1 MKNDNIARVLKYCRT
16 LNNLS
21 ISDITTFLS
30 KHDYVVSKKTVY
42 AWENGSTQPRADI
55 LMLLCE
61 YYKIDD
67 VLTTFGYRDAEDSL
81 LKEPLSVSEVSLIK
95 SYRKH
100 KDMQPAIHKLLDVP
114 LPTPQQQENQKKK
127 E

>member
-1 MKNDNIARVLKYCRT
+1 MKNDNIARVLKYYRT

-21 ISDITTFLS
+21 INDIRTFLR
-30 KHDYVVSKKTVY
+30 KHNYVVSEKTIY
-42 AWENGSTQPRADI
+42 AWEIGTTQPRADV

-67 VLTTFGYRDAEDSL
+67 ILTTFGYRDADESL
-81 LKEPLSVSEVSLIK
+81 IKEPLSISEISLIK

-100 KDMQPAIHKLLDVP
+100 TDMQPAIHKLLDIP
-114 LPTPQQQENQKKK
+114 NPTIEPKKNNK
-127 E
+127 

>member
-1 MKNDNIARVLKYCRT
+1 MKNDNIARVLKYYRT

-21 ISDITTFLS
+21 INDIRTFLR
-30 KHDYVVSKKTVY
+30 KHNYVVSEKTIY
-42 AWENGSTQPRADI
+42 AWEIGTTQPRADV

-67 VLTTFGYRDAEDSL
+67 ILTTFGYRDSDESL
-81 LKEPLSVSEVSLIK
+81 IKEPLSISEISLIK

-100 KDMQPAIHKLLDVP
+100 TDMQPAIHKLLDIP
-114 LPTPQQQENQKKK
+114 NPTIEQKKNNK
-127 E
+127 

>member
-1 MKNDNIARVLKYCRT
+1 MKNENIARVLKYYRT

-21 ISDITTFLS
+21 INDIRTFLRN
-30 KHDYVVSKKTVY
+30 HNYVVSEKTIY
-42 AWENGSTQPRADI
+42 AWETGTTQPRADV

-67 VLTTFGYRDAEDSL
+67 VLTTFGYRNAEDSL
-81 LKEPLSVSEVSLIK
+81 LNEPLSISEISLIK

-100 KDMQPAIHKLLDVP
+100 KDMQPAIHKLLDIS
-114 LPTPQQQENQKKK
+114 TPSAKPNKKNNK
-127 E
+127 